1 MAVIAQSTV
10 SFKLLL
16 IDICSLP
23 HSLYTDAMR
32 FIIPSLLAYATSVTA
47 VGIAVV
53 LNNSTNP
60 IYVWSVGGSVGPRH
74 GIESGESISDHAT
87 L

>member
-10 SFKLLL
+10 SFKLVL
-16 IDICSLP
+16 IEVRSLP
-23 HSLYTDAMR
+23 NSLYTDAMR
-32 FIIPSLLAYATSVTA
+32 FIVPSLLAYATSVTA

-53 LNNSTNP
+53 LNNSTDP
-60 IYVWSVGGSVGPRH
+60 IYVWSVGGSVGPRY
-74 GIESGESISDHAT
+74 GIKSGESISDHAT